1 MKPTRRFT
9 KLLAPIS
16 LQEKTNAVINFA
28 RRIAEVNEGE
38 VVLFHVVPTQSY
50 RLHRPIYHP
59 EESGGADE
67 EYAAKVASEA
77 LEKLGQENLAKVRWR
92 ALVRHASNPAA
103 AILEAQRELESD
115 LIVVSKSAA
124 SEVSARIQGGLHE
137 KLIRS
142 SPCAVW
148 SASDLPQFATEE
160 SLKNVLAPVA
170 FDRPSVAVARLA
182 GSIAEAQ
189 RGRVRLLHVIL
200 TDPAFLEMRRE
211 TYGFAAGEPVSIRR
225 AEQAA
230 KERLDRFAAENLGEI
245 PHETSVSI
253 AYDRAGAILEDEKTW
268 KPDVIVMG
276 TFGFTGF
283 FQLVLGSTAET
294 VARRSLCSVVTLR
307 LRT

>member
-9 KLLAPIS
+9 KLLAPLS
-16 LQEKTNAVINFA
+16 LEEKTDAVINFV

-38 VVLFHVVPTQSY
+38 AVLLHVVPTQSY
-50 RLHRPIYHP
+50 RLHRPIYRP
-59 EESGGADE
+59 DESGGADE
-67 EYAAKVASEA
+67 EYAAKVASGL
-77 LEKLGQENLAKVRWR
+77 LEELGRKHLGQVRWR
-92 ALVRHASNPAA
+92 TLVRHASNPAN
-103 AILEAQRELESD
+103 AILQAQKELESD

-124 SEVSARIQGGLHE
+124 SELSARIQGGLHE

-148 SASDLPQFATEE
+148 GASALPQFASQE
-160 SLKNVLAPVA
+160 SMKNVLANVE
-170 FDRPSVAVARLA
+170 FDRPSVALTRLA

-189 RGRVRLLHVIL
+189 RGRVRLLHVLL
-200 TDPAFLEMRRE
+200 TDPSFLELRRE
-211 TYGFAAGEPVSIRR
+211 TYGFTTEEPVSISR
-225 AEQAA
+225 AEQTA
-230 KERLDRFAAENLGEI
+230 KERLERFAAQNLGEI
-245 PHETSVSI
+245 PHETAVMV
-253 AYDRAGAILEDEKTW
+253 AYDRAAAILDDEKAW

-294 VARRSLCSVVTLR
+294 VARRSLASVVTLR